1 MKGKCCLFSLLIIL
15 AMTFVFPVWDAYV
28 EEPEGLILYVSFEEQ
43 GQLIDHSPDPTD
55 VSIIGE
61 LKRVDGKIGKALEFD
76 GEPANYVEVADSGKL
91 YGMKAITIEAWV
103 MPFGPN
109 VNVQTIV
116 SKRLEFQNKDTYN
129 LFLVQDMKLKG
140 RINGQDGVAISTE
153 TFFDGM
159 TWYHVAYVFD
169 GDPVEG
175 ERQKLYVNGIL
186 ETTLSHPHESVDKN
200 EDVSLWIGIL
210 NISPGAP
217 GAGPWI
223 GVIDEVRMWNR
234 ALSEKEVKSA
244 MDGSIMSV
252 KPQGKLAARWGD
264 IKSR

>member
-1 MKGKCCLFSLLIIL
+1 MKCRCWIFSSLIVL
-15 AMTFVFPVWDAYV
+15 AMTFVFPVWNAYV

-43 GQLIDHSPDPTD
+43 GQLIDHSPNPTD

-61 LKRVDGKIGKALEFD
+61 LKQVDGKIGKALEFD
-76 GEPANYVEVADSGKL
+76 GDPANRVEVADSGKL

-103 MPFGPN
+103 MPFGPD

-116 SKRLEFQNKDTYN
+116 SKRIEFQNQDTYN

-140 RINGQDGVAISTE
+140 RINAQDGVAISTE

-169 GDPVEG
+169 GDAVEN
-175 ERQKLYVNGIL
+175 ERQKLYVNGIPD
-186 ETTLSHPHESVDKN
+186 TTLSHPHKSVNKN
-200 EDVSLWIGIL
+200 EGVSLWIGIL
-210 NISPGAP
+210 NPSFSAP
-217 GAGPWI
+217 AAGPWI
-223 GVIDEVRMWNR
+223 GVIDEVRIWNR

-252 KPQGKLAARWGD
+252 RPQGKLATRWGD